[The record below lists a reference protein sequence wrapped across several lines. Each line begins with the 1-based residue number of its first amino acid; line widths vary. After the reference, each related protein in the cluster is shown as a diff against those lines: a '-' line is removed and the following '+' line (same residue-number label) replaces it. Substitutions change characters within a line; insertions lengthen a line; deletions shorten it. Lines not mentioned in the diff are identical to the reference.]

1 MGYREGENRITG
13 YYGPRKRKKVE
24 DEDYGE
30 DDNEGTVGGDDDDD
44 NNLEVEVMIEVI
56 TVR

>member
-1 MGYREGENRITG
+1 
-13 YYGPRKRKKVE
+13 VE